1 MSRKIFIISLCAMF
15 FLLCRNAAGIM
26 VNISEQAIAD
36 AIKEG
41 KKKGSQA
48 AKYLKKNY
56 SFGEENMFGESGI
69 IRTKW
74 SKLLMF
80 SSLLADKDRK
90 LSEQEKKRILEID
103 DLQIDIHTFGN
114 RIDFAKEYKVHLIQK
129 GKIIEP
135 EKVSAN
141 HAAYRPQK
149 RLVASGFPKYRAT
162 VRSFFPYDK
171 INSNEKTEIVL
182 VKNKKKVVFEVNF
195 ADYK

>member
-1 MSRKIFIISLCAMF
+1 MKKGIITIFLCLLSLVP
-15 FLLCRNAAGIM
+15 CRNATGII
-26 VNISEQAIAD
+26 VNLSEQAIVD

-41 KKKGSQA
+41 KKKGSQT

-74 SKLLMF
+74 SKFVMF

-90 LSEQEKKRILEID
+90 LAEQEKKRILEID
-103 DLQIDIHTFGN
+103 DLQIDIYTFGN

-129 GKIIEP
+129 GKIIDP

-141 HAAYRPQK
+141 HAAYRPKK
-149 RLVASGFPKYRAT
+149 RLVTSGFPKYRAT